1 MLLLSNGTPDERGA
15 TEYEMTVREEVDL
28 VKFIPS
34 QLNDRK
40 NRTLQNEIN
49 AL

>member
-1 MLLLSNGTPDERGA
+1 MLLLSNGTPVERGA
-15 TEYEMTVREEVDL
+15 TEYEMAVRKEVDL
-28 VKFIPS
+28 VMFIPS

>member
-1 MLLLSNGTPDERGA
+1 MLLLSNGMPVDRGA
-15 TEYEMTVREEVDL
+15 TGYQMAVRKEVDL
-28 VKFIPS
+28 VKFISS

-40 NRTLQNEIN
+40 NRCLQNEIN

>member
-1 MLLLSNGTPDERGA
+1 MLLLSSGKLPGRDVIKQVA
-15 TEYEMTVREEVDL
+15 QSVDL
-28 VKFIPS
+28 VFSESS

-40 NRTLQNEIN
+40 YRTLQNEIN

>member
-1 MLLLSNGTPDERGA
+1 MLLLSNGTPAERGVA
-15 TEYEMTVREEVDL
+15 EHEVGVREEVDL
-28 VKFIPS
+28 AFSTPN

>member
-1 MLLLSNGTPDERGA
+1 MLLLSSGQLLEGDAIKRFA
-15 TEYEMTVREEVDL
+15 RVVDL
-28 VKFIPS
+28 VFDELS

-40 NRTLQNEIN
+40 YRTLQNEIN

>member
-1 MLLLSNGTPDERGA
+1 MLLLSNGMPLEGDA
-15 TEYEMTVREEVDL
+15 AKQFASVVDSACRAL
-28 VKFIPS
+28 D

-40 NRTLQNEIN
+40 YQTLQNEIN

>member
-1 MLLLSNGTPDERGA
+1 MLLLSNGTPVERGA
-15 TEYEMTVREEVDL
+15 TRREMAVRKEVDL
-28 VKFIPS
+28 VKFIPG

-40 NRTLQNEIN
+40 NLTLQNEIN

>member
-1 MLLLSNGTPDERGA
+1 MLLLSNGTPVERGVA
-15 TEYEMTVREEVDL
+15 EHEMDGCEEVDL
-28 VKFIPS
+28 AFSTPS

>member
-1 MLLLSNGTPDERGA
+1 MLLLSSGKLLEGSCGKAVYR
-15 TEYEMTVREEVDL
+15 VVDSVFPKL
-28 VKFIPS
+28 D

-40 NRTLQNEIN
+40 YRTLQNEIN

>member
-1 MLLLSNGTPDERGA
+1 MLLLSNGMPVERGA
-15 TEYEMTVREEVDL
+15 TEYKMAVRKEVDS